1 MAGGIGAYLGAKNP
15 STVKKV
21 TEPLDNAVKQIGK
34 NFTDKKSYAKGGAI
48 YEGDKVKIKD
58 SGKKMKVTDISKNKK
73 DQVEFKGRE
82 GTFLIGDIEKMA
94 KGGEID
100 VDTIE
105 RSVMILDDNGEKK
118 LAKKLL
124 KNKDKSTFE
133 KAVKIFE
140 KNPNWTDEGEMVY
153 AEDIVN
159 EYKYAKGGK
168 AWGEGDINTTD
179 NISVWEIV
187 EKVKDEDD
195 VSSAINYELGKVGVY
210 DKELEDKIFT
220 IYQRNYG
227 DNYAKGGKVKKIK
240 LEIEK
245 LKKENPEGFKAE
257 IKSLQARLDHIKSTG
272 EDIYPYAEGGDVDE
286 NPDLISGQTALDL
299 YASEEEFTPEQDI
312 QIDQAIDGQDLETE
326 EIRDNFYEWVFKNKN
341 DWFAENEE
349 ITGDKRSYEIFNDF
363 IGEMYSNGLTH
374 RQNWREFLEFSQDE
388 LPKYRKGGVLIY
400 KDPSSSYTVVIDD
413 SVFEMNEGRLN
424 YSVNMYIGERSEYPE
439 DVSYWG
445 EQISLK
451 DAPIVIKD
459 KIKERENTSFDKGG
473 ITKHNYNNAAEWNNA
488 TEKMRKDILSSSS
501 CSPKYSSYSYTL
513 LDPDTKEKVNIYFET
528 NKEKLEL
535 SPEEREGQ
543 ITMLEQALKE
553 LGGKDREL
561 EGEIKKLK
569 NK

>member
-1 MAGGIGAYLGAKNP
+1 
-15 STVKKV
+15 
-21 TEPLDNAVKQIGK
+21 
-34 NFTDKKSYAKGGAI
+34 
-48 YEGDKVKIKD
+48 
-58 SGKKMKVTDISKNKK
+58 
-73 DQVEFKGRE
+73 
-82 GTFLIGDIEKMA
+82 
-94 KGGEID
+94 
-100 VDTIE
+100 
-105 RSVMILDDNGEKK
+105 
-118 LAKKLL
+118 
-124 KNKDKSTFE
+124 
-133 KAVKIFE
+133 
-140 KNPNWTDEGEMVY
+140 
-153 AEDIVN
+153 
-159 EYKYAKGGK
+159 
-168 AWGEGDINTTD
+168 
-179 NISVWEIV
+179 
-187 EKVKDEDD
+187 
-195 VSSAINYELGKVGVY
+195 
-210 DKELEDKIFT
+210 
-220 IYQRNYG
+220 
-227 DNYAKGGKVKKIK
+227 
-240 LEIEK
+240 
-245 LKKENPEGFKAE
+245 
-257 IKSLQARLDHIKSTG
+257 
-272 EDIYPYAEGGDVDE
+272 
-286 NPDLISGQTALDL
+286 
-299 YASEEEFTPEQDI
+299 
-312 QIDQAIDGQDLETE
+312 
-326 EIRDNFYEWVFKNKN
+326 
-341 DWFAENEE
+341 
-349 ITGDKRSYEIFNDF
+349 
-363 IGEMYSNGLTH
+363 MYSNGLTH